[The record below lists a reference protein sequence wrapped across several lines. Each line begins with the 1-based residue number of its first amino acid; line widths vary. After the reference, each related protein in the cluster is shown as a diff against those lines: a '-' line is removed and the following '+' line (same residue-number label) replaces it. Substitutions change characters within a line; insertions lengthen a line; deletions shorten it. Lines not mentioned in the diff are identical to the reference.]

1 MRAVPYRSWMRMI
14 PCLALALCLYGQAQA
29 KMIDGIV
36 AVVDNRIIMDSDL
49 QKRMVELGAP
59 ANSKVAERQVLEL
72 MVEDIV
78 IEKIYKSMGLP
89 QVRESE
95 ARKVAEEAKLSLETA
110 RIYLMK
116 NTLMEMMV
124 RARVVITEN
133 MIKSYYDS
141 RPEYKGKESV
151 RLKQIIVT
159 EDEAKVQKVM
169 EELKSGTSFDDA
181 AKAHSDILPP
191 GGPDIG
197 WIPIEDLSDE
207 VMKHVATAKAGD
219 TVGPIAIKGGQAVYQ
234 IVEKRFVG
242 KRSYDE
248 VREEIRTALE
258 KKYQQ
263 EAFNYWLRKMMTQY
277 FIGIYI

>member
-1 MRAVPYRSWMRMI
+1 MRMI